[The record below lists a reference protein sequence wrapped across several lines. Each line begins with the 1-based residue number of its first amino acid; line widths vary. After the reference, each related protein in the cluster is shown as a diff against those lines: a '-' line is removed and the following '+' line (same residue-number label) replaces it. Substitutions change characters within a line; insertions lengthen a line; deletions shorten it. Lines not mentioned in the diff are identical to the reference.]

1 MDYYLCSNCERY
13 LSPNSKTKSAKK
25 KEESETEYPATCLVC
40 LGVWDDNDSSSFG
53 TRLAAALQEALQP
66 YATHHSDRNYFC
78 RHAVVPVVA
87 LPGHM
92 IRRYQAIVVR
102 QGQSNKSKPAFG
114 WAQQIKAH
122 TKQVLDK
129 TLDEMERKWHTEA
142 SSTTNDSNG
151 SKETNDQEELGH
163 LGVHVIVTAAADLSR
178 HGDKSSSSSSRQP
191 RSKRRKIDG
200 PSQGGDARRNLELRI
215 GKEQGT
221 AVWSVN
227 QALDDENKTKMDDA
241 TCLAFLQPL
250 TRREQPAYNIHVAV
264 WRRPFYVRG
273 EYTKIRRDVSQTP
286 FYVQDDS
293 QERKR
298 LGISSV
304 EEEILPVLVKHCGG
318 ISVQN
323 NDPTTSGGGSGS
335 NTVFGMAK
343 FHASGREDMDV
354 RMLLPPP
361 PATGESS
368 KSNNITGRPFVCQ
381 VTDAYK
387 IPSNAD
393 LERVVLEIN
402 HLQAGDA
409 ILADSKQS
417 FGKNPNGV
425 GVAPGLKHV
434 PSSSFKNLQADT
446 EDKVKHYGCLCWS
459 RDVLPDTDAALRE
472 KLGTFPVALEQRT
485 PIRVLHRRSNMIRNR
500 NVLSCSVQR
509 IDEHYFRLHISTDA
523 GTYVKEFVHGDLGRT
538 KPSIG
543 SILGCKADILELDCE
558 GIEQG

>member
-1 MDYYLCSNCERY
+1 MNYYLCSNCERY
-13 LSPNSKTKSAKK
+13 LSPKSKANSSKK
-25 KEESETEYPATCLVC
+25 GEETETETSPTCLVC
-40 LGVWDDNDSSSFG
+40 LGVWDHDDSTSSSPFA

-66 YATHHSDRNYFC
+66 YATHPDRNYFC
-78 RHAVVPVVA
+78 RQTVVPVVG
-87 LPGHM
+87 LPGDM
-92 IRRYQAIVVR
+92 IRRYQAVVR
-102 QGQSNKSKPAFG
+102 QQGQSSSNNNKSKPAFS

-129 TLDEMERKWHTEA
+129 TLDEMERKWHEKTPA
-142 SSTTNDSNG
+142 DDSTANDTVDHN
-151 SKETNDQEELGH
+151 EELGH
-163 LGVHVIVTAAADLSR
+163 LGVHVIVTPSADIPQPPR
-178 HGDKSSSSSSRQP
+178 GPNKSSSRQP
-191 RSKRRKIDG
+191 RNKRRKIDG
-200 PSQGGDARRNLELRI
+200 PSQGGDPRRNLELRI
-215 GKEQGT
+215 KQQHGT
-221 AVWSVN
+221 AIWSVN
-227 QALDDENKTKMDDA
+227 QALDDDKTKMDDA
-241 TCLAFLQPL
+241 TCQELLKPL
-250 TRREQPAYNIHVAV
+250 KTGERAAYDIHVAV
-264 WRRPFYVRG
+264 WRRPFYVRS

-286 FYVQDDS
+286 FYVQDDG

-323 NDPTTSGGGSGS
+323 NDPTTSGS

-354 RMLLPPP
+354 RMLLPEE
-361 PATGESS
+361 TGESN
-368 KSNNITGRPFVCQ
+368 KPNNITGRPFVCE
-381 VTDAYK
+381 VTDAYSL
-387 IPSNAD
+387 PSSAD

-402 HLQAGDA
+402 HLEAGDA
-409 ILADSKQS
+409 VLAETKQS
-417 FGKNPNGV
+417 YGKNPNGV

-434 PSSSFKNLQADT
+434 PGSSFKNLQADT

-459 RDVLPDTDAALRE
+459 RDVLPDTDAALRD

-523 GTYVKEFVHGDLGRT
+523 GTCTWNSFWIVG
-538 KPSIG
+538 
-543 SILGCKADILELDCE
+543 
-558 GIEQG
+558 